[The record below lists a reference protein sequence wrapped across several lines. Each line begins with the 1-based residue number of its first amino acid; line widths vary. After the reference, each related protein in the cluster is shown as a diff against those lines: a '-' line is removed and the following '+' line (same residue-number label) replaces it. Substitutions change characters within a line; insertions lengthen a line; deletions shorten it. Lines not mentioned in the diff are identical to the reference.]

1 MNRPLLLAKIAL
13 AFGACATVIA
23 CSQSAVSKKSGGDG
37 DDDTGDDFGGSDST
51 GLPPARTPNQSND
64 DSGAFSPGGRKST
77 GATSDAGRSVTTP
90 DDDAGSGTTTLSL
103 CTDGVQPGDVKIVEI
118 MISSVSGSGDKG
130 EWVELQST
138 RTDCILD
145 VSNLVISSPRGTGID
160 TVTIDDG
167 LQLNPGDTFLV
178 ADSDDPT
185 VNNSLSIP
193 LYSWASYDV
202 LKNDGD
208 EIDVT
213 LSGTTIDTLTYPS
226 FGNLETGASVSFP
239 SDCQWSDRSSWSNW
253 SYSFNVYSSPLLGTP
268 NAPNDDVTCF

>member
-1 MNRPLLLAKIAL
+1 MNRPLLLAKL
-13 AFGACATVIA
+13 SLTLVACATAIA
-23 CSQSAVSKKSGGDG
+23 CSQASAANKNNGGG

-51 GLPPARTPNQSND
+51 GLPPPRTPNQSND
-64 DSGAFSPGGRKST
+64 DSGAFSPGGRKSSGGT
-77 GATSDAGRSVTTP
+77 PDGGRSVVTTG
-90 DDDAGSGTTTLSL
+90 DDAGTGALSL

-118 MISSVSGSGDKG
+118 MISSVSGDGDKG

-145 VSNLVISSPRGTGID
+145 VSNLTISSPRGTGTD
-160 TVTIDDG
+160 TVTISDG
-167 LQLNPGDTFLV
+167 LQLSPGDTFLV

-185 VNNSLSIP
+185 VNNSLTIP

-213 LSGTTIDTLTYPS
+213 LAGTTIDTLTYPS

-239 SDCQWSDRSSWSNW
+239 SDCQWSDRSDWSNW

>member
-13 AFGACATVIA
+13 AIAGCATVVA
-23 CSQSAVSKKSGGDG
+23 CSQAAAKKSSGGG
-37 DDDTGDDFGGSDST
+37 DDDTGDDFGGDST

-64 DSGAFSPGGRKST
+64 DSGAFSPGGRKAT
-77 GATSDAGRSVTTP
+77 GAPDGGRSVTT
-90 DDDAGSGTTTLSL
+90 DDDSGSTTLSL
-103 CTDGVQPGDVKIVEI
+103 CADGVQPGDVKIVEI
-118 MISSVSGSGDKG
+118 MISSAAGTGDKG

-145 VSNLVISSPRGTGID
+145 VSNLTISSPRGTGTD
-160 TVTIDDG
+160 TVSITDG

-178 ADSDDPT
+178 ADSSDAT
-185 VNNSLSIP
+185 TNNSLTTP
-193 LYSWASYDV
+193 LYSWNSYDV

-213 LSGTTIDTLTYPS
+213 LSGTTIDTLTYPAFS
-226 FGNLETGASVSFP
+226 NLQTGSSVSFP
-239 SDCQWSDRSSWSNW
+239 SDCQWTDRSDWSKW
-253 SYSFNVYSSPLLGTP
+253 SYSFNVYFTPLTGTP

>member
-13 AFGACATVIA
+13 AVATCATVVA
-23 CSQSAVSKKSGGDG
+23 CSQAASKKSGGDG
-37 DDDTGDDFGGSDST
+37 DDDTGDDFGGDST

-64 DSGAFSPGGRKST
+64 DSGAFSPGGRKAT
-77 GATSDAGRSVTTP
+77 GTADAGSGRSVTT
-90 DDDAGSGTTTLSL
+90 DDDSGSTALSL

-118 MISSVSGSGDKG
+118 MISSAAGSGDKG

-145 VSNLVISSPRGTGID
+145 VSNLVISSPRGTGVD
-160 TVTIDDG
+160 TVSIDDG

-178 ADSDDPT
+178 ADSDDT
-185 VNNSLSIP
+185 TINNSLTTP
-193 LYSWASYDV
+193 LYSWDSYDV

-213 LSGTTIDTLTYPS
+213 LAGTTIDTLTYPA

-239 SDCQWSDRSSWSNW
+239 SDCEWTDRSSWSNW
-253 SYSFNVYSSPLLGTP
+253 SYSFNVYSDPLLGTP

>member
-13 AFGACATVIA
+13 VAGACATAVA
-23 CSQSAVSKKSGGDG
+23 CYPTSTAKNSGGGG

-51 GLPPARTPNQSND
+51 GLPPPRTPNQSND
-64 DSGAFSPGGRKST
+64 DSGAFSPGGRKAT
-77 GATSDAGRSVTTP
+77 GTSDAGGGRSVTT
-90 DDDAGSGTTTLSL
+90 DDAGSAPLAL

-118 MISSVSGSGDKG
+118 MIASASGSGDKG
-130 EWVELQST
+130 EWIELQST

-145 VSNLVISSPRGTGID
+145 VSNLTISSPRGTGVD
-160 TVTIDDG
+160 TVSIDDG

-185 VNNSLSIP
+185 INNSLTTP
-193 LYSWASYDV
+193 LYSWDSYDV

-213 LSGTTIDTLTYPS
+213 LAGTTIDTLTYPAFS
-226 FGNLETGASVSFP
+226 NLQIGASVSFP
-239 SDCQWSDRSSWSNW
+239 SDCQWSDRSSWSSW

>member
-13 AFGACATVIA
+13 AAAACATVVA
-23 CSQSAVSKKSGGDG
+23 CSQSAASKKSGGG
-37 DDDTGDDFGGSDST
+37 DDDTGDDFGGDST
-51 GLPPARTPNQSND
+51 GLPPARTPNQTND

-77 GATSDAGRSVTTP
+77 GGTPDGGRSITT
-90 DDDAGSGTTTLSL
+90 DDDAGSTGLSL

-118 MISSVSGSGDKG
+118 MISSAAGSGDKG

-145 VSNLVISSPRGTGID
+145 VSNLVISSPRGTSTD

-178 ADSDDPT
+178 ADSSNSVT
-185 VNNSLSIP
+185 NNSLVMP
-193 LYSWASYDV
+193 LYSWDSSDV

-213 LSGTTIDTLTYPS
+213 LAGTQIDTLTYPS
-226 FGNLETGASVSFP
+226 FSNLQTGASVSFP

-253 SYSFNVYSSPLLGTP
+253 SYSFNVYTSPLLGTP
-268 NAPNDDVTCF
+268 NGPNDDVTCF